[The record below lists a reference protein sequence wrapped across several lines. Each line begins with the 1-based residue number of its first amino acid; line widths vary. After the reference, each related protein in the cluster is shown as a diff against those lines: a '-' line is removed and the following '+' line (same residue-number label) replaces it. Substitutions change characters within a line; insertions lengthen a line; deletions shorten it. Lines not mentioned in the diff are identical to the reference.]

1 MVVVSE
7 RRGRAGE
14 LCSIVLGC
22 TAVGGVHCER
32 HSTTVRIRMGG
43 KSALSPDVQQWPVY
57 AVQTTVQQCGL
68 MFENK
73 VQCSAV
79 GVKKEGV
86 IFWQCFVTSLQY
98 VRGIHSAVQ

>member
-14 LCSIVLGC
+14 LCSIVPGVQQW
-22 TAVGGVHCER
+22 AVYTVNVTVQQYGLEWGERVHCPQ
-32 HSTTVRIRMGG
+32 M
-43 KSALSPDVQQWPVY
+43 WPVY

-98 VRGIHSAVQ
+98 VRGINSAV